1 MYTPIHVI
9 NPSVDH
15 SPAVDTD
22 SDYMHNLSLKLD
34 SLLQSMD
41 LLTSRDVTESTPIH
55 VINPIQYHSPDS
67 DNQLTKNLTQKL
79 YSLLNNT
86 DLMTAGVGGGGS
98 PTHWNI
104 VKKYF
109 RKDFVEGKF
118 PG

>member
-15 SPAVDTD
+15 SPVVDTD
-22 SDYMHNLSLKLD
+22 SDYMQNLSLKLD

-67 DNQLTKNLTQKL
+67 DNQLSSKNVSERILL
-79 YSLLNNT
+79 RESSLDDGFSAELRQPSKT
-86 DLMTAGVGGGGS
+86 YL
-98 PTHWNI
+98 
-104 VKKYF
+104 
-109 RKDFVEGKF
+109 
-118 PG
+118 